1 MKRPFVVYVYE
12 VSSTSAIVDQYGREI
27 DRHGPFTYQISIIA
41 KDKAQAVNV
50 QEAMAS
56 SYPASKCRTLLPMW
70 DNDPVTYEWEFN
82 TFKLLGT
89 RENKSR
95 VYPYVA
101 ADVIKDGWTELRSS
115 MVMG

>member
-12 VSSTSAIVDQYGREI
+12 VSTTSAIVDQYGREI
-27 DRHGPFTYQISIIA
+27 DRHGPYTYQISIIA
-41 KDKAQAVNV
+41 KDKTQYENV
-50 QEAMAS
+50 REAMAG
-56 SYPASKCRTLLPMW
+56 SYPASKCRTLLPMH

-95 VYPYVA
+95 VYSYVA
-101 ADVIKDGWTELRSS
+101 AEVIDKGHTELRSN